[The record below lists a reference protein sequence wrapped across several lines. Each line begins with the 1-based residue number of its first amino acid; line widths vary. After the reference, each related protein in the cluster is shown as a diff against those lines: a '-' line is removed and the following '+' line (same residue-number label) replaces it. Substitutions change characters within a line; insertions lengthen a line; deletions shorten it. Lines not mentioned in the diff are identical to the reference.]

1 MIERSTAQI
10 VERVQPGY
18 YEQHHMANPLKAVGI
33 AAPEDIP
40 AR

>member
-18 YEQHHMANPLKAVGI
+18 YEAHHLVNPIKTADAVPG
-33 AAPEDIP
+33 AASH
-40 AR
+40 